1 MTSGTLVAGI
11 GNIFLGDD
19 GFGVEVASRLAQVGV
34 PAGVR
39 VADYGIRGMHLAY
52 DLASGYDAAILI
64 DATPR
69 GEAPGTLYV
78 IEPEL
83 GGPPAAQDASQSTS
97 TAANASPATA
107 VPDGPARANPGDAG
121 RPAPA
126 ATSAA
131 LAGTAPDAATPD
143 DDPDDGDPDDA
154 GLGQALTANPFFD
167 AHGMQPDVVFAMLD
181 TLDGGR
187 PRRILIVGCEPA
199 SVDYGIG
206 LSSAVA
212 AVIDEAVRLVQK
224 LLAHDLL
231 ATERPASELAAA
243 EPGGPDCPAT
253 EGRTHVS
260 RHSR

>member
-64 DATPR
+64 DAAPR

-83 GGPPAAQDASQSTS
+83 GRLPGTPATPP
-97 TAANASPATA
+97 SPATA
-107 VPDGPARANPGDAG
+107 PAESDTAESDTAGATDAG
-121 RPAPA
+121 GTGDGGTGDGMADDGMA
-126 ATSAA
+126 GA
-131 LAGTAPDAATPD
+131 LAVS
-143 DDPDDGDPDDA
+143 
-154 GLGQALTANPFFD
+154 PFFD
-167 AHGMQPDVVFAMLD
+167 AHGMQPDVVFGMLD

-187 PRRILIVGCEPA
+187 PRRILVVGCEPA
-199 SVDYGIG
+199 ALDYCMG
-206 LSSAVA
+206 LSDPVA
-212 AVIDEAVRLVQK
+212 AAVDGAVRLV
-224 LLAHDLL
+224 LSLL
-231 ATERPASELAAA
+231 ATELATSIPATTTSPPGTASTRSAGGPASS
-243 EPGGPDCPAT
+243 AT

-260 RHSR
+260 WHSR